1 MDPFTRNKDGS
12 KGKFIGGA
20 AQARRMAKQFP
31 QKKRKATRI
40 LRPGEAQ
47 AQSQALPKGLGSYE
61 RYFASL
67 LRSGA
72 ADFVSSSS
80 SSKNSHHVWE
90 AACRRLRLPVLTAG
104 VKPQYTDPK
113 EHFAVR
119 ASLILEESRHLI
131 AEALSQW
138 QAQQRQHKQRNNR
151 HSHSYNNDSEDNQQ
165 RRTKHKKP
173 QRPSKIATKEGD
185 CISVVCEEVS
195 YKDRTGHT
203 LLSFSKNESSS
214 SSSDGGTP
222 QHLTKDELSGLRPAT
237 VVACIKSERLD
248 QVLRSSVNDL
258 ILGCVL
264 PTNRETLLETATF
277 SVQVFQ
283 KLLPAQTESTRWTI
297 LPLVSLLSEHR
308 KFEACFEHISNYSK
322 LPFLYPLLGMK
333 RSTHT
338 RFDHNDEADSSD
350 DESSS
355 SSSSS
360 SGSSSSSSDDSDSDS
375 DDDTMDITTDNLF
388 RLSTLN
394 PGQEK
399 AASSWLASPRNTIS
413 LVQGPPG
420 TGKTTLLV
428 NVLCR
433 YLLQSISEQKER
445 TIMVCAPTN
454 KAISVLCTRFLDSF
468 TGHSNQFINVMLVG
482 DDDKLLDEEDSQ
494 KGGSMDSCKLRS
506 IFLYTWTRTLLE
518 EYSKIQKALSNDRF
532 RDLQGILDLAVRL
545 EQRLRHNL
553 PGLPK
558 ATLQLAKE
566 IAVVFKSMK
575 RSGWKVASRT
585 QASDLVQRLSSAIRD
600 WKKESVWN
608 QLLGSAHVIFC
619 TLASA
624 GTSVLKKSSIV
635 VDDLIVDEAAAATE
649 PEMYIPFY
657 FYPKRLLAVGDPKQL
672 PATIMSQRADSL
684 GLSKSMH
691 ERLMNELGV
700 DHIMLD
706 IQYRMKPAI
715 SVFPSTKFY
724 GGKLRDGPNVISAT
738 YQSRVR
744 ILGGRDYSFLQVEG
758 KERQGSSGSYENESE
773 ARAVVD
779 LVQQLRNASS
789 KLDGRW
795 DSVSRVRIITF
806 YQAQVTLLKRLLSR
820 VWAGNVVVATV
831 DSSQGCEADLVIIS
845 CVRSNGEAQQRTVGF
860 LNDDR
865 RLNVSLTRAK
875 HQLIIVGNA
884 KSMSHMKDDLTVCQL
899 AKDAFRRNCVVK
911 QTSRGIETLTYDE
924 NAHKTLPSTC
934 PEESQRAGQRAK
946 RDLQSAP
953 EKGRKEAK
961 RPRSGSFESTT
972 SLKPLQVLKPIESE
986 APHRQNTTAEHKVTK
1001 TDASLRQT
1009 PEEANSSASSS
1020 SSSSSSSSVGTTSS
1034 EEEDEEDTVEDKQMI
1049 AQNTE
1054 EQQSVLVETP
1064 NPSRDSPHQREQEE
1078 SSHAGVDGSS
1088 GEESPLLRRLPSNLF
1103 PRPKYSGK
1111 ENNGHENV
1119 DRLTST
1125 VTEDKGSTKMTVVG
1139 ATNEDSKT
1147 SSSFTLADVVGSSE
1161 HPISLEDSSSSAS
1174 DESSACDDLNGTEG
1188 RGRAKEAVT
1197 EESSTKSQ
1205 AEESKIVRTS
1215 GNNEAHDYVDLT
1227 LDDDGDEDDDDPRL
1241 VSAMGGIGGFIYDGL

>member
-1 MDPFTRNKDGS
+1 
-12 KGKFIGGA
+12 
-20 AQARRMAKQFP
+20 
-31 QKKRKATRI
+31 
-40 LRPGEAQ
+40 
-47 AQSQALPKGLGSYE
+47 
-61 RYFASL
+61 
-67 LRSGA
+67 
-72 ADFVSSSS
+72 
-80 SSKNSHHVWE
+80 
-90 AACRRLRLPVLTAG
+90 
-104 VKPQYTDPK
+104 
-113 EHFAVR
+113 
-119 ASLILEESRHLI
+119 
-131 AEALSQW
+131 
-138 QAQQRQHKQRNNR
+138 
-151 HSHSYNNDSEDNQQ
+151 
-165 RRTKHKKP
+165 
-173 QRPSKIATKEGD
+173 
-185 CISVVCEEVS
+185 
-195 YKDRTGHT
+195 
-203 LLSFSKNESSS
+203 
-214 SSSDGGTP
+214 
-222 QHLTKDELSGLRPAT
+222 
-237 VVACIKSERLD
+237 
-248 QVLRSSVNDL
+248 
-258 ILGCVL
+258 
-264 PTNRETLLETATF
+264 
-277 SVQVFQ
+277 
-283 KLLPAQTESTRWTI
+283 
-297 LPLVSLLSEHR
+297 
-308 KFEACFEHISNYSK
+308 
-322 LPFLYPLLGMK
+322 MK

-350 DESSS
+350 DDSSSS

-649 PEMYIPFY
+649 PEMYIAFCHH
-657 FYPKRLLAVGDPKQL
+657 PKRLLAVGDPKQL

-724 GGKLRDGPNVISAT
+724 GGKLRDGPNVVSAT

-744 ILGGRDYSFLQVEG
+744 ILDGRDYSFLQVEG

-865 RLNVSLTRAK
+865 RLNVSLTRAM

-1034 EEEDEEDTVEDKQMI
+1034 EEEDEEELIEEANQVTGRSYATVQGKQMI
-1049 AQNTE
+1049 TQNAE
-1054 EQQSVLVETP
+1054 DRKSVLVETP
-1064 NPSRDSPHQREQEE
+1064 YPSHDSPHQQEE
-1078 SSHAGVDGSS
+1078 EEEEEEESHARVDGSP
-1088 GEESPLLRRLPSNLF
+1088 GEESPLLRRLSTNILS
-1103 PRPKYSGK
+1103 RTKYSGK
-1111 ENNGHENV
+1111 ENNASENV
-1119 DRLTST
+1119 DRSTST
-1125 VTEDKGSTKMTVVG
+1125 VTDKGSTKMTGFG

-1161 HPISLEDSSSSAS
+1161 HPISLEDSSSCTS
-1174 DESSACDDLNGTEG
+1174 DESSACDEG
-1188 RGRAKEAVT
+1188 DDVSRTKGRARAKEPAT
-1197 EESSTKSQ
+1197 APEESS
-1205 AEESKIVRTS
+1205 INRTS
-1215 GNNEAHDYVDLT
+1215 DNSEVHDYVDLT